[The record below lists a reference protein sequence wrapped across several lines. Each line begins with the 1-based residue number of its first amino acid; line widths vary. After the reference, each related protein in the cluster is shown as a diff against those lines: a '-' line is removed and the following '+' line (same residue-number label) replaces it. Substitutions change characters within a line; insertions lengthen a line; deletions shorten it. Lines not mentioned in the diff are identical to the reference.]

1 MSIIGGSRSGRTN
14 SLFNL
19 INQQPD
25 IDKIY
30 LYANDQYEVKYQFLT
45 SKRKS
50 TGLKYFNDSK
60 AFIKY
65 SNDMADIYK
74 GIEEYKPNR
83 KRKVLIVFDDMI
95 VGMLSNIKLNPIN
108 ELFIWSRKLNIY
120 IKKISI
126 KSDAKKMKYYQI
138 SKTLL

>member
-1 MSIIGGSRSGRTN
+1 MSIIEGSRSGRTN

-60 AFIKY
+60 AFINTQMIWLIFIKALKNTNQIENVKY
-65 SNDMADIYK
+65 
-74 GIEEYKPNR
+74 
-83 KRKVLIVFDDMI
+83 
-95 VGMLSNIKLNPIN
+95 
-108 ELFIWSRKLNIY
+108 
-120 IKKISI
+120 
-126 KSDAKKMKYYQI
+126 
-138 SKTLL
+138 

>member
-25 IDKIY
+25 IDKMY

-108 ELFIWSRKLNIY
+108 ELFI
-120 IKKISI
+120 
-126 KSDAKKMKYYQI
+126 
-138 SKTLL
+138 